1 MAVLGLRCSAGFS
14 LVVGGGCSLAVV
26 LRLLTVMPFLGAE
39 HRLEGTDLAAVVHG
53 LSCFGHVGSAWIR
66 AETCVSYIGRRILY
80 H

>member
-1 MAVLGLRCSAGFS
+1 VAS
-14 LVVGGGCSLAVV
+14 GGCSLAVV
-26 LRLLTVMPFLGAE
+26 LRLLIVMPFLGAE
-39 HRLEGTDLAAVVHG
+39 YRLEGTDLVAVVHG